1 MVLSIHP
8 HFTPG
13 LWIWPL
19 GAKGEAQVLFL
30 VVVVVVLC
38 VHVYQQV
45 SVCELKHMYS
55 PCPLGIIGLHFDASD
70 G

>member
-1 MVLSIHP
+1 MLSIHP
-8 HFTPG
+8 YFTPG

-19 GAKGEAQVLFL
+19 GAKGEARVLFL

-38 VHVYQQV
+38 ARVCWQV